1 MSEKIDHFLNRMV
14 KWNRGS
20 SLSGSTLLKH
30 LPSFLL
36 FPVFQR
42 WSWDDQSSSSQSF
55 IKKSAGKLV
64 EIPGVAI
71 ADLCNQISKPLPWVN
86 KTGYRLHLCTF
97 WIYRSFSP
105 PLIFFSHFQWDIS
118 VLHRDCKI
126 LRILAV
132 FPLCFNI
139 SRPKGVK
146 TEGRVHQTW
155 ISLSRLQQKVLG
167 LNT

>member
-105 PLIFFSHFQWDIS
+105 PLIFFFALPVRHFS
-118 VLHRDCKI
+118 
-126 LRILAV
+126 LA
-132 FPLCFNI
+132 
-139 SRPKGVK
+139 
-146 TEGRVHQTW
+146 
-155 ISLSRLQQKVLG
+155 SRLQNLTNSRCISTLLQHFSSQRS
-167 LNT
+167 